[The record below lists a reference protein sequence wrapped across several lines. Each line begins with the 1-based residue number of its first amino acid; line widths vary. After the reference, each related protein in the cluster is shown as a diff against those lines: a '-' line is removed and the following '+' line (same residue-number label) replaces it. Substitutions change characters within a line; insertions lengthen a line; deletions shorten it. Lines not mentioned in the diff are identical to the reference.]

1 MLGSV
6 KKRIENSAGDME
18 TIIGMDTT
26 ITGNLEGS
34 DNIRIAGHID
44 GNVSVTGNVVITKS
58 GSVQGDVKA
67 VGLSVA
73 GTLTGKVDCD
83 CKLSVQDDGQIDFPE
98 KR

>member
-6 KKRIENSAGDME
+6 KKPIDNSAGDME

-34 DNIRIAGHID
+34 DNIRIAGRID

-67 VGLSVA
+67 GGLSVA
-73 GTLTGKVDCD
+73 GRVAGKVECD
-83 CKLSVQDDGQIDFPE
+83 GNLSVQDDGQIDSLE